1 MFYKGTKYMNN
12 IEKTEELDYLEVND
26 AIVCNGDIVLNG
38 SVTCSLGTTPAFFFN
53 ESQTVFDGGMRFLN
67 SSVTSTNIGLHYS
80 PIQPVNYP
88 WNVLGTLYLTTVPAV
103 GGGTVNVLGIC

>member
-1 MFYKGTKYMNN
+1 MNN
-12 IEKTEELDYLEVND
+12 FQKAEEFDYLEVND

-38 SVTCSLGTTPAFFFN
+38 SVTCSLGTAPSFYFN
-53 ESQTVFDGGMRFLN
+53 TSQTVFDGGMRFLN
-67 SSVTSTNIGLHYS
+67 SSVTSSNLGLHYS

-88 WNVLGTLYLTTVPAV
+88 WNVSGTLYVTTVLAV